1 LDKSKLSIGASVDT
15 RKSKGSAEPP
25 ADELE
30 EAILQIWQEVLEIDD
45 AVGVTDS
52 FFDLG
57 GDSLLASMTVTKM
70 RSRVKEAQA
79 VDWNDLMNLL
89 LKNNTVRKLA
99 AALREGD
106 SQDGPETPDYVTVYQ
121 KGADQP
127 HKLWAFF
134 VNGNATMTIY
144 KTMLELLKSKISA
157 NDQVVGFHCGDPER
171 FLALKTEDVIDCMAR
186 RNCAFLET
194 QNAETH
200 QLIGHCFG
208 GAVAIE
214 TARLLQAHNVQNVR
228 VTTIDS
234 RRLRGRF
241 DNPLFFEKA
250 FGEMYGVDMSRCGYE
265 IDDELHKGAMAEF
278 LEKHGHFPTIEEAC
292 EASDLPKE
300 VRDCYRALASKPV
313 EERLQRIF
321 AQLEGRL
328 QDGLDKVYFMN
339 SYRLFLKILSA
350 FSLYDPIPYDGDVE
364 TYICRDLSGFF
375 LPSDDV
381 ETMDYAKDALVKV
394 GERLWVDGD
403 HYSCLESPNV
413 ETIVERL

>member
-1 LDKSKLSIGASVDT
+1 MAFGQIKIVYRCFGRHAQEQGSENRLRTSWKRFFKSGKKYDV
-15 RKSKGSAEPP
+15 
-25 ADELE
+25 
-30 EAILQIWQEVLEIDD
+30 D
-45 AVGVTDS
+45 AVGVVQFLDQAVT
-52 FFDLG
+52 LCWLRG
-57 GDSLLASMTVTKM
+57 GDKM

-241 DNPLFFEKA
+241 DNPLFLKRPSEKCM
-250 FGEMYGVDMSRCGYE
+250 G
-265 IDDELHKGAMAEF
+265 
-278 LEKHGHFPTIEEAC
+278 
-292 EASDLPKE
+292 
-300 VRDCYRALASKPV
+300 
-313 EERLQRIF
+313 
-321 AQLEGRL
+321 
-328 QDGLDKVYFMN
+328 
-339 SYRLFLKILSA
+339 
-350 FSLYDPIPYDGDVE
+350 
-364 TYICRDLSGFF
+364 
-375 LPSDDV
+375 
-381 ETMDYAKDALVKV
+381 
-394 GERLWVDGD
+394 
-403 HYSCLESPNV
+403 
-413 ETIVERL
+413 